1 MKSLSV
7 VFILFTCSC
16 NTFGQTIDSTIYAQG
31 KIINVA
37 TKEPVVAKVSFQSLP
52 YGNKVGFR
60 NGSEYS
66 FPLFDNDKYSITVEA
81 PGFETFKT
89 TVDPSSANS
98 SKKVVKDIELIVA
111 VAKPEEP
118 IHTVGKVIPLN
129 NLIFDQ
135 NSAKIGAASHAQLDG
150 VAKMLHE
157 NPNMIIQIE
166 GHTDMDKKE
175 TAKLNKKLSEE
186 RVEAVKTYLVSKGVS
201 KNKVKT
207 KAFGGTQPLYTG
219 SDTKQRALN
228 RRVEARILEN

>member
-1 MKSLSV
+1 MRKLLFFIFLASCSL
-7 VFILFTCSC
+7 IA
-16 NTFGQTIDSTIYAQG
+16 NGQVTDTTIHAQG
-31 KIINVA
+31 KITNLA

-52 YGNKVGFR
+52 YGNKVGSR
-60 NGSEYS
+60 SGSEYT
-66 FPLFDNDKYSITVEA
+66 FPLFDNDKYAITVEA
-81 PGFETFKT
+81 AGFETFKT
-89 TVDPSSANS
+89 TVDPASANS
-98 SKKVVKDIELIVA
+98 SRKVVKDIELIVA
-111 VAKPEEP
+111 VAKPVEP

-129 NLIFDQ
+129 NLIFGE
-135 NSAKIGAASHAQLDG
+135 NSSKIGSASHTQLDG

-219 SDTKQRALN
+219 SDSKQRALN